1 MNQSVQD
8 VLIKDLMQLMGLSK
22 LSEKEQAE
30 LYQQAMETVQN
41 RLLIRIATILGEK
54 NKDEFFKLIDKGDEK
69 AVDDYLKSKKIDYQ
83 TLFTEE
89 VLLYKLEM
97 SHKSQSVK

>member
-1 MNQSVQD
+1 MNQSVQN
-8 VLIKDLMQLMGLSK
+8 VLTKDLMELMGLSK

-30 LYQQAMETVQN
+30 LYQKAMETVQN

-69 AVDDYLKSKKIDYQ
+69 AVDDYLKSKNIDYQ

-97 SHKSQSVK
+97 SHQSQSVK